1 MVMHFAY
8 RYVKYGPSFT
18 ADPALRAAGPV
29 VAGTEERLAANEVAV
44 DVGSCCYGWDGC
56 DLPVFDH
63 HFARA
68 GQWPSAAA
76 TVLGNATALQA
87 IVVERMR
94 SAGADPGGPIWLVS
108 HREPDLDAFA
118 AMYLARAL
126 LERRIPAAEVERV
139 ARSATWQAPE
149 VSGLSDD
156 VRWPILLAAAASV
169 VDQGWRLRVPREMAL
184 HAVLYAAQVRDRTLA
199 PTGAVAVLDAAR
211 DAMCAPEHRNPLTDC
226 LFQTYGAFAR
236 ELELLKGEDT
246 RFRRDLARA
255 RRSVVMPHKERFESW
270 FPAASRTPFFS
281 SPGTVDPQH
290 TRSAVPDRALAPG
303 VWIRDPESILFKE
316 WARAEG
322 FLFTAIAH
330 SKSREYYFSLDPEK
344 AGDLHLYDL
353 WARLQQRE
361 MRARGVEDNQPLTPR
376 SDFIGRQVGN
386 DPWYDGNAYRGT
398 IVVTPHA
405 GSLLPAGNAA
415 DLSDDGVAA
424 VVREGLED
432 SVFAGKVTW
441 RDMPLADNGPS
452 TTGEAALDELPAPP
466 AHAAFRRAHVK
477 LSDAV
482 AFRSGEIAT
491 QVANRLWPLVAP
503 PGSTAPPA
511 EHVVLESGALAVWS
525 RQGAVL
531 AYHGSTEAVIVRGL
545 LDALDEF
552 VAIRRE
558 AHALA
563 TRNSSQPSQRLAAGR
578 KLIERVARLKLT
590 ADGPNGLTLGR
601 LMKDSSFEDV
611 LESLRIAAEFDQA
624 EQARRSDNQLQSILG
639 IGVSIGLMFGFVQIF
654 PQLKADAG
662 LNARKELATLVLVA
676 GVLLS
681 WIPAWFVFRNRR
693 NK

>member
-1 MVMHFAY
+1 MHFAY
-8 RYVKYGPSFT
+8 RYVKYGPSFS
-18 ADPALRAAGPV
+18 ADPALRAPGPV
-29 VAGTEERLAANEVAV
+29 AAGTDERLAANEVAV
-44 DVGSCCYGWDGC
+44 DVGSCCFGWDGC

-68 GQWPSAAA
+68 GQFPSAAA
-76 TVLGNATALQA
+76 TVLAHAVSLQTLVA
-87 IVVERMR
+87 ERMR
-94 SAGADPGGPIWLVS
+94 TAGAGPDATIWLVS

-139 ARSATWQAPE
+139 ARCTTWQAPE
-149 VSGLSDD
+149 VSGLAEE
-156 VRWPILLAAAASV
+156 VRWPILLAASASV

-226 LFQTYGAFAR
+226 LFQPYGAFAR
-236 ELELLKGEDT
+236 ELELLKGEDA

-255 RRSVVMPHKERFESW
+255 RRSVVMPHKERFEDW
-270 FPAASRTPFFS
+270 FSAASRTPFFVAA
-281 SPGTVDPQH
+281 GVVDPAH
-290 TRSAVPDRALAPG
+290 TRAAVPDRALAPG
-303 VWIRDPESILFKE
+303 VWIRDPEAILFKE

-322 FLFTAIAH
+322 FLFTAIAY

-361 MRARGVEDNQPLTPR
+361 MRARGMEDNQPLTPR
-376 SDFIGRQVGN
+376 SDFLGRQVGN

-405 GSLLPAGNAA
+405 GSLLAAGTAA
-415 DLSDDGVAA
+415 DLSDDAIAG

-432 SVFAGKVTW
+432 SVFASKVTW

-452 TTGEAALDELPAPP
+452 TTGEATLDDLPAPP

-477 LSDAV
+477 LSEAV
-482 AFRSGEIAT
+482 AFRSGAIAT
-491 QVANRLWPLVAP
+491 QVANRLWPMVAP
-503 PGSTAPPA
+503 PGSTSPPA
-511 EHVVLESGALAVWS
+511 DHVVLESGALVVWS
-525 RQGAVL
+525 RQGAVI

-552 VAIRRE
+552 VAVRRE

-563 TRNSSQPSQRLAAGR
+563 TRNSNQPAQRLAAGR
-578 KLIERVARLKLT
+578 KLLERVARLKLT
-590 ADGPNGLTLGR
+590 ADGPNGLSLGR
-601 LMKDSSFEDV
+601 LMQDSSFEDV
-611 LESLRIAAEFDQA
+611 LESLRTAAEFDQA
-624 EQARRSDNQLQSILG
+624 EQTRRADNQLQGIIGLG
-639 IGVSIGLMFGFVQIF
+639 ASIGLMFGFLQIF
-654 PQLKADAG
+654 PQLKADSGLNDRTGLAVGLLIAG
-662 LNARKELATLVLVA
+662 LALSLAPTVLVI
-676 GVLLS
+676 L
-681 WIPAWFVFRNRR
+681 NRR
-693 NK
+693 RK